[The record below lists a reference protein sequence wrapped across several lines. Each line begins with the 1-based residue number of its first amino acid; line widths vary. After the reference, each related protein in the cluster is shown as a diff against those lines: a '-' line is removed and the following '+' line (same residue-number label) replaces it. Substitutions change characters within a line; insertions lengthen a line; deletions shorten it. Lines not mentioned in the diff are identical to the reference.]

1 MRSRRGN
8 NIRNFFFKNSKK
20 DHVIGDTIMTH
31 QECINCQEKY
41 DINEIIYF
49 CRRCGDLLE
58 IKYDYNKINER
69 LSKSN
74 WQNVPLSVWRYR
86 EFMPVK
92 DFSKIVSL
100 NEGGTGFHHS
110 RRLSKILGIR
120 QLYVKNEGENPT
132 GSFKDRGMTVGV
144 TKAVELGVKSVICAS
159 TGNTSASLA
168 AYAARAGLECTVLI
182 PAGKIAYGKLSQAM
196 IYGAKVIQVNGNFD
210 ESLDIVLRLSEKY
223 KNIYLLNS
231 INPFRIEGQK
241 SLGFEICDQLN
252 QKTPDRIIV
261 PVGNAGNISAIWK
274 GLKEFHKLGFL
285 QELPKMTGIQAIG
298 SAPIVHAIKN
308 NSETII
314 PVKSPETVAT
324 AIRIGAPVSWKKAL
338 RAIKESDGTAE
349 TVTDEEILDAQK
361 LLAQKEGLFVEPA
374 SASSIAGLKK
384 LIQQGEIDEDEQVVC
399 VTTGHGLKDP
409 DIAVKISKKPIK
421 VKAQIEAIEEILG
434 LNKQRPLTIT
444 GEIF

>member
-1 MRSRRGN
+1 
-8 NIRNFFFKNSKK
+8 
-20 DHVIGDTIMTH
+20 MTY
-31 QECINCQEKY
+31 QECISCGKKY
-41 DINEIIYF
+41 DIDKIIYF
-49 CRRCGDLLE
+49 CKKCGDLLE
-58 IKYDYNKINER
+58 IKYDYNKIAEEI
-69 LSKSN
+69 SKSN

-86 EFMPVK
+86 DFMPVK

-100 NEGGTGFHHS
+100 QEGGTGFHHS
-110 RRLSKILGIR
+110 QKLSKIVGVR

-144 TKAVELGVKSVICAS
+144 TKAVELGIKSVICAS

-182 PAGKIAYGKLSQAM
+182 PSGKIAYGKLSQAM
-196 IYGAKVIQVNGNFD
+196 IYGAKVIQVEGNFD
-210 ESLDIVLRLSEKY
+210 ESLDIVLKLSEKY
-223 KNIYLLNS
+223 KSMYLLNS

-252 QKTPDRIIV
+252 QETPDRIIV

-285 QELPKMTGIQAIG
+285 NKLPKMTGIQAAG
-298 SAPIVHAIKN
+298 SAPIVQAVKKG
-308 NSETII
+308 SDTIV
-314 PVKSPETVAT
+314 PVDSPETVAT

-338 RAIKESDGTAE
+338 KAIRESNGTAE
-349 TVTDEEILDAQK
+349 MVTDEEILDAQK

-384 LIQQGEIDEDEQVVC
+384 LIQLGVVDKDEHVVC

-409 DIAVKISKKPIK
+409 DTAVKMSKKPIE
-421 VKAQIEAIEEILG
+421 VKAQIEAIEKVLG
-434 LNKQRPLTIT
+434 LEKKHAVTVS
-444 GEIF
+444 GEIS

>member
-1 MRSRRGN
+1 MAY
-8 NIRNFFFKNSKK
+8 
-20 DHVIGDTIMTH
+20 
-31 QECINCQEKY
+31 QECINCREKY

-49 CRRCGDLLE
+49 CRKCGDLLE
-58 IKYDYNKINER
+58 IKYDYNKINEE

-86 EFMPVK
+86 DFMPVK

-110 RRLSKILGIR
+110 RRLCKKVGIE

-168 AYAARAGLECTVLI
+168 AYAARAGLECTALI

-196 IYGAKVIQVNGNFD
+196 IYGAKVIQVQGNFD
-210 ESLDIVLRLSEKY
+210 ESLEIVLKLSEKY
-223 KNIYLLNS
+223 KSIYLLNS

-274 GLKEFHKLGFL
+274 GLKEFHKLGLL
-285 QELPKMTGIQAIG
+285 QELPKMTGIQAAG

-308 NSETII
+308 NSDTIVPI
-314 PVKSPETVAT
+314 DSPETVAT

-338 RAIKESDGTAE
+338 RAIRESNGTAE
-349 TVTDEEILDAQK
+349 TVTDEEILEAQK
-361 LLAQKEGLFVEPA
+361 LLAKTEGLFVEPA

-384 LIQQGEIDEDEQVVC
+384 LVQQGQIDKDEYIVC

-409 DIAVKISKKPIK
+409 DIAVKMSKKPIE
-421 VKAQIEAIEEILG
+421 VKAQIDAIEEILG
-434 LNKQRPLTIT
+434 LNKQSPLAIS
-444 GEIF
+444 GEIS